1 MKSTTGHRTTSLA
14 AGVAAAVIL
23 AACLLAG
30 CSSSTGPEYPP
41 DSDVHYFA
49 RTEVDSVMANL
60 RLAYENQHL
69 TRYMYCLAEDFTFY
83 PSESTLA
90 ENEWIPESWGR
101 VTEHQIHNNMFRSSG
116 FVHEIVLGLLQE
128 GEPVEVPG
136 PNPGDPVTYEYTFG
150 VDLCVNCQD
159 SLQYVATAPSLFV
172 LRIDPD
178 EVGPA
183 GEPLWEIIQWFD
195 LDEQGSCGR
204 PVMPTSWGELK
215 AIFLDIDLD

>member
-30 CSSSTGPEYPP
+30 CSSSTAPEFPP
-41 DSDVHYFA
+41 GSAVHYFA
-49 RTEVDSVMANL
+49 RTEADSVMANL

-69 TRYMYCLAEDFTFY
+69 TRYMDCLAEDFTFY
-83 PSESTLA
+83 PSERTLA

-101 VTEHQIHNNMFRSSG
+101 ATEHQIHNNMFEYSG
-116 FVHEIVLGLLQE
+116 FVREIVLALLQE

-136 PNPGDPVTYEYTFG
+136 PTPADPVTYEYTFG
-150 VDLCVNCQD
+150 VDLRVDCQD

-215 AIFLDIDLD
+215 AIFLDIDRD